1 MLKFS
6 GKLTGTI
13 ESMKIK
19 GYTLKS
25 AKVNYIV
32 YWKKEDTEQE
42 VKIVLPELGFERNAQ
57 SQKA

>member
-42 VKIVLPELGFERNAQ
+42 DCAAGVGF
-57 SQKA
+57 